1 MPKLLPEPRSASHR
15 LLVLVWGMV
24 RGRGARTR
32 VLSCSVHTLTLVTH
46 PLAGPHLVHH
56 GGGAVSQH
64 HAQLQDVLRPVPQL
78 KQSPH

>member
-32 VLSCSVHTLTLVTH
+32 VLSCSVRTLTPVT
-46 PLAGPHLVHH
+46 L
-56 GGGAVSQH
+56 
-64 HAQLQDVLRPVPQL
+64 
-78 KQSPH
+78 